1 VSHLIRVVGSALKQL
16 TSVLLMWIFTAIAFV
31 FLAISTVLVSMMSLV
46 TGVFAY
52 LKEYPEL
59 NESKA
64 VKQTSVQE

>member
-1 VSHLIRVVGSALKQL
+1 VNHLIRVVGSTLKQL

-46 TGVFAY
+46 TGLFAY

-59 NESKA
+59 NESKT